1 MIEEY
6 ITSCLEGRVRLRHPA
21 LREAATA
28 GMLQPFLANLPGMR
42 NVAINPR
49 TGSLLLE
56 YDSDQLRMQDLLE
69 LASGWEEQLAGPE
82 PSCPVRKEGALAG
95 LLNRRALNRGMLVLL
110 GVSLALGLTGRT
122 GGHVATGGLFALLC
136 GAHAYTWRKCL

>member
-21 LREAATA
+21 LREATTA
-28 GMLQPFLANLPGMR
+28 EMLHLFLANLPGIR
-42 NVAINPR
+42 NIAINQR

-56 YDSDQLRMQDLLE
+56 YDPQQLRMQDLLE
-69 LASGWEEQLAGPE
+69 LASGWEEQIAGSE
-82 PSCPVRKEGALAG
+82 PSCPDRKEGALAG
-95 LLNRRALNRGMLVLL
+95 LLNRRVLNRGMLVLL
-110 GVSLALGLTGRT
+110 GACLALGLTGRT

-136 GAHAYTWRKCL
+136 GAHVYTWRKCL